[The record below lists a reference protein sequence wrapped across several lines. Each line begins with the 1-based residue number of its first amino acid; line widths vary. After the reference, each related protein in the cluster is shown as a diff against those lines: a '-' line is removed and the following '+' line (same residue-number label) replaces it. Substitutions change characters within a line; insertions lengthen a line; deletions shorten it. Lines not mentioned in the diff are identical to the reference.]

1 MTSGTRSYKK
11 IAYIVSL
18 LIVVA
23 WAVLGTGTSLAW
35 FTDTSNE
42 VRNIFH
48 AAEFDMKVSW
58 RREDTAWDVLDGEE
72 AVFDDEALYEPG
84 YTQTVYLEVKNE
96 GNIPF
101 TFDTAVS
108 VTDYTDAF
116 NVFGLR
122 FNLQDYLRFGLVSAD
137 TEEELTELVK
147 DRETAKQ
154 AAVSP
159 LNNYYVTD
167 KAVLQPDATKY
178 FALVVRMPEEVGNE
192 ANYRGE
198 RTPRV
203 ELGVIVSASQITD

>member
-1 MTSGTRSYKK
+1 MANGTRSYKK
-11 IAYIVSL
+11 IAYVVSL

-48 AAEFDMKVSW
+48 AAEFELKVSW

-72 AVFDDEALYEPG
+72 AIFDDEALYEPG

-96 GNIPF
+96 GTIPF
-101 TFDTAVS
+101 AFDTAVS

-122 FNLQDYLRFGLVSAD
+122 FNLQDYLRFGMVSAD
-137 TEEELTELVK
+137 TEAELKELVK

-154 AAVSP
+154 TAVGP
-159 LNNYYVTD
+159 LNNYNATD
-167 KAVLQPDATKY
+167 KAVLQPDETKY

-192 ANYRGE
+192 ANYRGD
-198 RTPRV
+198 RIPRV

>member
-1 MTSGTRSYKK
+1 MTNKTRSYKK
-11 IAYIVSL
+11 FAYVVSL

-48 AAEFDMKVSW
+48 AAEFELKVSW

-72 AVFDDEALYEPG
+72 AIFDDEALYEPG

-96 GNIPF
+96 GTIPF
-101 TFDTAVS
+101 AFDTAVS

-122 FNLQDYLRFGLVSAD
+122 FNLQDYLRFGMVSAN
-137 TEEELTELVK
+137 TEAELKELVK

-154 AAVSP
+154 AAVNP
-159 LNNYYVTD
+159 LNNYNATD
-167 KAVLQPDATKY
+167 KAVLKPDETKY

-192 ANYRGE
+192 ANYRGD
-198 RTPRV
+198 RIPRV